1 MRCSQRDSRSAER
14 QCLGTAARA
23 VIGGVADPG
32 GRRGRRAVR
41 AVSASVAVVAAL
53 LAVMAPS
60 AVAQTHECLLLT
72 NCTSV
77 AGPWV
82 VFSPLGPKPIPAG
95 TSLAC
100 PDRGGLQLPVGSDYE
115 LDGPGPDPSS
125 LDVVVTRFM
134 VAPWVGLIT
143 DNVALFWAESQ
154 EANSSGAFRPHVGC
168 IPQPKGQAAQQIAT
182 TAQAGATS
190 VVRTRTTRLRPSRT
204 VRGSHHCRRG
214 ERLVRGF
221 AGVRFHRERPPT
233 ARELR
238 DVTMTHRTRGRRVHA
253 RVRTGPTVG
262 DHERVTLQILAVCA
276 R

>member
-1 MRCSQRDSRSAER
+1 MR
-14 QCLGTAARA
+14 
-23 VIGGVADPG
+23 GVADLVGP
-32 GRRGRRAVR
+32 RGRRAVR
-41 AVSASVAVVAAL
+41 AGSASVAVVAAV

-60 AVAQTHECLLLT
+60 ATAQTRECFLLT

-82 VFSPLGPKPIPAG
+82 VFSPLGQRPIPAG
-95 TSLAC
+95 TAVGC
-100 PDRGGLQLPVGSDYE
+100 PDGDPLQLPVGSDYE
-115 LDGPGPDPSS
+115 LDGPGPNPSFI
-125 LDVVVTRFM
+125 DVDVTRFM
-134 VAPWVGLIT
+134 PGPGVGLIT
-143 DNVALFWAESQ
+143 GSVAYFWAVSLS
-154 EANSSGAFRPHVGC
+154 ANSSGAFRPHVGC
-168 IPQPKGQAAQQIAT
+168 IPKPRAQAALQTAT
-182 TAQAGATS
+182 DQAGATS

-204 VRGSHHCRRG
+204 VRSSHRCRRG
-214 ERLVRGF
+214 ERLVRGL

-238 DVTMTHRTRGRRVHA
+238 HVTVTHRTLGRRVHA